1 MKTKR
6 VVALAL
12 AGALAFGGVLVTPP
26 PSWLTEKWL

>member
-12 AGALAFGGVLVTPP
+12 VGALAFGGVLVTPP
-26 PSWLTEKWL
+26 SWLTEKWL

>member
-12 AGALAFGGVLVTPP
+12 AGALAFGGVLVTP
-26 PSWLTEKWL
+26 SWLTEKWL